1 MTSFNGMKL
10 PAMELVLGSYAVGLV
25 FESRSAPPGHRPR
38 FEARVPD
45 PLPQSPG
52 IRSSNNMSP
61 NATRRSKRTKDLDL
75 NLNSSVDIID
85 TTGVWYSGKVCGLAR
100 EGRRV
105 KVHYLSYSKTWDEW
119 LDLPS
124 ARLATG
130 GTRVR
135 PEQQHIVKAR
145 RRSKSKKSSP
155 SRSSSAKQQQST
167 ISAPGSSRSP
177 SNPSNPSKPQK
188 TSSPSISRKRKLSM
202 SKLSKSTVSES
213 NTSKECKSELSTF
226 PSESK
231 LPNLIFSAPT
241 LSTETESKSPM
252 DSVISEVAP
261 PTFEAKPSKQP
272 LESNQSMLLSE
283 SKLSDQMS
291 EPTPRKQSR
300 VSISQKQAERDGVEN
315 ISDRKSSSD
324 SESSSDISD
333 TEKALEVEEKEEME
347 KEIIKKEA
355 ETVIMTDA
363 LKNAPDYV
371 PDHFVE
377 YEQVADYR
385 NFRRKSARLFDQ
397 NFGSGRPNYR
407 TQWPTEL
414 SGRKRRGRKVI
425 DKDAPAKAKKK
436 KI

>member
-61 NATRRSKRTKDLDL
+61 NATRRSKR
-75 NLNSSVDIID
+75 I
-85 TTGVWYSGKVCGLAR
+85 
-100 EGRRV
+100 
-105 KVHYLSYSKTWDEW
+105 
-119 LDLPS
+119 
-124 ARLATG
+124 
-130 GTRVR
+130 
-135 PEQQHIVKAR
+135 KAR

-231 LPNLIFSAPT
+231 LSNLISAPK

-436 KI
+436 KK